1 VRDAYVQVSA
11 FVATTAVAFG
21 LLQYYTRGALV
32 ERLQEHERLQP
43 LVGALLGLTPGCGGA
58 IVEPRARPPGS
69 ALRLRLAFLSAILTG
84 YAIDRWG
91 MGVGRDERRHD
102 RVGSRDLQEPRLE
115 HARG

>member
-1 VRDAYVQVSA
+1 
-11 FVATTAVAFG
+11 VAAPSSS
-21 LLQYYTRGALV
+21 LAL
-32 ERLQEHERLQP
+32 
-43 LVGALLGLTPGCGGA
+43 A
-58 IVEPRARPPGS
+58 PRA
-69 ALRLRLAFLSAILTG
+69 ALYAYGLAFLSAILTG